1 LSHIL
6 DNPIYY
12 SLLSNHKQYAIGN
25 DEAVFYHRAMA
36 SFAGFKFFSDDNF
49 NWLYKNHPDD
59 GVFILFNIHNIE
71 IPKPWKLIAKIGMCQ
86 LVFEGNDIIEIENK
100 HNIQD
105 LNTEHIN
112 EMKALVELTK
122 PGPFKDKT
130 IDFGNYIG
138 VFDSGKLVSMNGQR
152 FNPKLYR
159 EVSAVCTHPNF
170 LGNGYAFELLVKQV
184 NQVLKQNEIPFLHV
198 RADNSAA
205 IKLYEKVGFK
215 IRTAMQ
221 AIVITK

>member
-1 LSHIL
+1 
-6 DNPIYY
+6 
-12 SLLSNHKQYAIGN
+12 
-25 DEAVFYHRAMA
+25 
-36 SFAGFKFFSDDNF
+36 
-49 NWLYKNHPDD
+49 
-59 GVFILFNIHNIE
+59 
-71 IPKPWKLIAKIGMCQ
+71 
-86 LVFEGNDIIEIENK
+86 
-100 HNIQD
+100 
-105 LNTEHIN
+105 
-112 EMKALVELTK
+112 
-122 PGPFKDKT
+122 
-130 IDFGNYIG
+130 
-138 VFDSGKLVSMNGQR
+138 MNGQR